1 MKLAALLRGLQLG
14 YNKHR
19 CFCVNG
25 TADKKNH
32 YIKTVAEK
40 RLADSR
46 EEKPLVNPEQI
57 YSSLCTSK

>member
-1 MKLAALLRGLQLG
+1 MKVAALLLGLQLA

-40 RLADSR
+40 RLTDSR
-46 EEKPLVNPEQI
+46 EDKPLVNPEQI
-57 YSSLCTSK
+57 